1 MKMKLLVYSAK
12 EFEIPFLNR
21 ANKNKIE
28 ISYTTNALDSVTAI
42 QAVGYKSVAIFSGD
56 DASSIVLEKLWDLGV
71 RYITIRSAGYNNI
84 NLKVAKNLGFKV
96 ANAPNYSPNAIAE
109 HAIAL
114 LLAFNRKLIL
124 ANEQVHK
131 YNFLQSNLMGFNLE
145 GKTIG
150 IIGTGRIGSI
160 MVKIMAGFGC
170 KILLNDLHPNYN
182 LAKQYNAHY
191 VSLEDIYSNAD
202 IISLHIPLNSENYHL
217 IDKEALTQMKP
228 YVIIINT
235 SRGAL
240 VNTKTLIKVLE
251 ENKIG
256 GYCTDVYEKE
266 KGVFFNDNSIN
277 GIKDELLKKL
287 LSFSNV
293 LLTPHQA
300 FVTNEAVQNIAEITI
315 DNLEHWKNNSP
326 CKNELGLEISVL

>member
-1 MKMKLLVYSAK
+1 
-12 EFEIPFLNR
+12 
-21 ANKNKIE
+21 
-28 ISYTTNALDSVTAI
+28 
-42 QAVGYKSVAIFSGD
+42 
-56 DASSIVLEKLWDLGV
+56 
-71 RYITIRSAGYNNI
+71 
-84 NLKVAKNLGFKV
+84 
-96 ANAPNYSPNAIAE
+96 
-109 HAIAL
+109 
-114 LLAFNRKLIL
+114 
-124 ANEQVHK
+124 
-131 YNFLQSNLMGFNLE
+131 
-145 GKTIG
+145 
-150 IIGTGRIGSI
+150 
-160 MVKIMAGFGC
+160 
-170 KILLNDLHPNYN
+170 
-182 LAKQYNAHY
+182 
-191 VSLEDIYSNAD
+191 
-202 IISLHIPLNSENYHL
+202 
-217 IDKEALTQMKP
+217 MKP